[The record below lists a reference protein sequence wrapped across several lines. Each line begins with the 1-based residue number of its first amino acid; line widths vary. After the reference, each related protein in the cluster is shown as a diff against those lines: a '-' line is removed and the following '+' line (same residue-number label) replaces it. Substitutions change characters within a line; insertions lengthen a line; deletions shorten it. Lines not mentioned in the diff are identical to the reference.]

1 MEYVTYDEV
10 MHIYKRVISETG
22 GELGVLYE
30 GGLRYL
36 LETLPQIKGDLFAK
50 ASHLTVRFVL
60 THPLING
67 NKRVALIATILF
79 LAKNG
84 HSLRA
89 SPKQRVDLLLS
100 ISKGELKEGEVAEW
114 LKSHSVKDVR

>member
-1 MEYVTYDEV
+1 MTKLCTFTSASSVRQAEN
-10 MHIYKRVISETG
+10 SEFYMRAGCDT
-22 GELGVLYE
+22 
-30 GGLRYL
+30 YL
-36 LETLPQIKGDLFAK
+36 LETLPQVKGDLFTK

-84 HSLRA
+84 YSLRA

-100 ISKGELKEGEVAEW
+100 ISRGELKEGEVTEW
-114 LKSHSVKDVR
+114 LKNHSVKDVR